1 MTTITQACSI
11 ADLSPDLNA
20 AYSPNLHQ
28 WLRRH
33 GTGRKEGL
41 VLDSV
46 YRVRAR
52 SKLAEHYGD
61 GAFVIGSPYAAY
73 EGDTDV
79 SGVHLMNVLCHGA
92 DASRV
97 GLAGALESLE
107 EVADFWTRYQ
117 QIGRC
122 AIDPEHKTSFVD
134 SVRYT
139 AANGVE
145 TCQWCGHQHRAAN

>member
-1 MTTITQACSI
+1 MTTMTQAHAL
-11 ADLSPDLNA
+11 ADLSPDLTA
-20 AYSPNLHQ
+20 AYSHQ

-46 YRVRAR
+46 YRVRAG

-61 GAFVIGSPYAAY
+61 GALVIGSPYAAH

-79 SGVHLMNVLCHGA
+79 SGVHVMEVLCHGA

-97 GLAGALESLE
+97 CLAGALDSLE
-107 EVADFWTRYQ
+107 EVTDFWTRYQ
-117 QIGRC
+117 RIGRC
-122 AIDPEHKTSFVD
+122 AIDVEHKTSFVHG
-134 SVRYT
+134 VRYDT
-139 AANGVE
+139 AGEVE
-145 TCQWCGHQHRAAN
+145 TCMWCGHQRRTTN